1 MSALGFVFCAGISLF
16 MPPPPNPVASPTLAI
31 GARLAVP
38 AQTQAL
44 LKRACYDCHSNET
57 RWPVYSRIW
66 PGSAMIYS
74 DVSKGRATMN
84 FSDWQDYSRGKK
96 VGYLALIQNSL
107 HKRIMP
113 PVKYTALHFHA
124 KLSAKQLDAIEK
136 WTVEEMQRLMHEK

>member
-84 FSDWQDYSRGKK
+84 FSDWPSSSD
-96 VGYLALIQNSL
+96 
-107 HKRIMP
+107 P
-113 PVKYTALHFHA
+113 
-124 KLSAKQLDAIEK
+124 
-136 WTVEEMQRLMHEK
+136 HEARRAASI